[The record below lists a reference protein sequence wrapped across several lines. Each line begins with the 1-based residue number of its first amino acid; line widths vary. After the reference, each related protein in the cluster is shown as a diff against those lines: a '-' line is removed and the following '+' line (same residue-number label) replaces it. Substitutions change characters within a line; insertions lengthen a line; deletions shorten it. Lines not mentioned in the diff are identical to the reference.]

1 MRKVLR
7 TSHLSSERQNI
18 GRKRQ
23 EEERQNVRKTLPVAD
38 DEVPLYFPRQRTS
51 SNQTTHSTRRTK
63 KPAILFQVVASQHQ
77 HPRRPSSLRIAS
89 EASSHL
95 EVGPRDGSVG
105 APRRGVSRPISQNRS
120 GTRGPDLKAETYC
133 SFRLRL
139 ASRALLAEPT
149 EWEKKKYK
157 NENSGRMMLL
167 ILRYWC
173 QNFPKFVF
181 LTGEEKTQRQKT
193 FRSLLVYA

>member
-1 MRKVLR
+1 MRA
-7 TSHLSSERQNI
+7 SHLSSERQNI
-18 GRKRQ
+18 GSKRQ
-23 EEERQNVRKTLPVAD
+23 EEERQNVRKTLPVGGERGTA
-38 DEVPLYFPRQRTS
+38 VFPSPAHFVKPNDTLNKEDKETRDTVSKLSRANKSTLTS
-51 SNQTTHSTRRTK
+51 
-63 KPAILFQVVASQHQ
+63 FY
-77 HPRRPSSLRIAS
+77 SLRIAS

-167 ILRYWC
+167 ILRYSC